1 MSLRQLPVNIT
12 DRTRVLINL
21 DGDDQNDAG
30 DVLESPVLTRTVNN
44 RCPDA
49 ADNVV
54 TESPGVALGHG
65 NQFSRPPSRGN

>member
-1 MSLRQLPVNIT
+1 
-12 DRTRVLINL
+12 
-21 DGDDQNDAG
+21 
-30 DVLESPVLTRTVNN
+30 VNN

-65 NQFSRPPSRGN
+65 NQFSRPPSRGNWIRCHPHAQQARSPASRC